1 MSSTTSIFP
10 KNRYQDLSVT
20 ELVVKPVRQWLDSIA
35 VGDRQAARLLCQ
47 LIPARCPFERDIQ
60 LWGHHLFHIP
70 PMSKLNPVYEELV
83 GLRFRSLWFLA
94 DVCGEDVTPYC

>member
-1 MSSTTSIFP
+1 MNSTTNIFP
-10 KNRYQDLSVT
+10 KNQCQYLSFGDR
-20 ELVVKPVRQWLDSIA
+20 LVQPVREWVDGIA
-35 VGDRQAARLLCQ
+35 VGDRQVAQWLCQ

-70 PMSKLNPVYEELV
+70 PMCKLNPVYEKLV
-83 GLRFRSLWFLA
+83 GLRFPSLSFLA